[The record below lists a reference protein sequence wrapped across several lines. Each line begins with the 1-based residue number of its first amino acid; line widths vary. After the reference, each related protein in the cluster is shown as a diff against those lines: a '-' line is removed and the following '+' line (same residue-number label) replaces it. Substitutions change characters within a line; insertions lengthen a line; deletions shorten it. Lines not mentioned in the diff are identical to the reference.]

1 MSPTKKQRKTRCR
14 PVRFFFNLGRKL
26 LRAWQFVSQEH
37 IPRLALLMVCL
48 MAVVGMI
55 VLIVEQPKGQI
66 TSFGD
71 AIYWAMITMSTVG
84 YGDLTPQ
91 TPLGKV
97 VTGLLVFS
105 GMGLISLFTAT
116 IASVLTARKIR
127 QSVGLEQVDA
137 TGHIVICGWNNNGEK
152 IIDGLCQGGVGG
164 GAVVVLVNIQPEDM
178 IDELLFR
185 YRDRD
190 LELKY
195 VQGDFVQES
204 VLLRANIE
212 QAYAAV
218 VLAEGETPDD
228 RTIRGA
234 LAIKSIKP
242 EVKVCAEV
250 MDPESEQHLRRLD
263 VDDIIISGEYSGF
276 LLASAATAPGITQAV
291 RELLTYDS
299 GNEIW
304 RSRIPAEYVGRTFG
318 ELTTYFRMHHRA
330 ILIGVVMEEAGLP
343 VEDIVGDDASPI
355 DAFIK
360 RKFREAGR
368 DIMGETR
375 KKARILINPED
386 SYEIGEDDR
395 ALIITSEPIQF

>member
-1 MSPTKKQRKTRCR
+1 M
-14 PVRFFFNLGRKL
+14 
-26 LRAWQFVSQEH
+26 
-37 IPRLALLMVCL
+37 
-48 MAVVGMI
+48 
-55 VLIVEQPKGQI
+55 
-66 TSFGD
+66 
-71 AIYWAMITMSTVG
+71 
-84 YGDLTPQ
+84 
-91 TPLGKV
+91 
-97 VTGLLVFS
+97 
-105 GMGLISLFTAT
+105 
-116 IASVLTARKIR
+116 
-127 QSVGLEQVDA
+127 
-137 TGHIVICGWNNNGEK
+137 
-152 IIDGLCQGGVGG
+152 GG

-212 QAYAAV
+212 QAYASV

-304 RSRIPAEYVGRTFG
+304 RSDIPTEYVGRTFG
-318 ELTTYFRMHHRA
+318 ELAAYFRMHHRA

-343 VEDIVGDDASPI
+343 VADIVGDDASPI

-360 RKFREAGR
+360 RKFSEAGR

-375 KKARILINPED
+375 KKAHILINPED
-386 SYEIGEDDR
+386 GYEIGEDDR
-395 ALIITSEPIQF
+395 ALVITSEPIQL

>member
-1 MSPTKKQRKTRCR
+1 
-14 PVRFFFNLGRKL
+14 
-26 LRAWQFVSQEH
+26 
-37 IPRLALLMVCL
+37 MVCL
-48 MAVVGMI
+48 MTLVGTI
-55 VLIVEQPKGQI
+55 VLIVIVEREFPDGEI
-66 TSFGD
+66 TSFGN

-91 TPLGKV
+91 TTLGKV
-97 VTGLLVFS
+97 LTGLLVFS

-116 IASVLTARKIR
+116 IASVLTARKIK
-127 QSVGLEQVDA
+127 QGVGLEQIDV
-137 TGHIVICGWNNNGEK
+137 TGHIVICGWNGNGEK
-152 IIDGLCQGGVGG
+152 IVDGLCQS
-164 GAVVVLVNIQPEDM
+164 GAGRGCVVVLVNTQPEETM
-178 IDELLFR
+178 DEFLFR

-190 LELKY
+190 LDVKC

-276 LLASAATAPGITQAV
+276 LLASAATSPGITQAV

-299 GNEIW
+299 GNEVW
-304 RSRIPAEYVGRTFG
+304 RSDIPTEYVGRTFE
-318 ELTTYFRMHHRA
+318 ELAVYFRKDHRA
-330 ILIGVVMEEAGLP
+330 ILIGIIMEEAGLP
-343 VEDIVGDDASPI
+343 VEDIVGNDASPI

-368 DIMGETR
+368 DIMGES
-375 KKARILINPED
+375 KEKARILINPED

-395 ALIITSEPIQF
+395 ALVIASESIQF